1 MLLRCQMTLGR
12 FALDLDVSFES
23 RVASIFGP
31 SGSGKTTLLDAI
43 AGLREIQSGEIQIGD
58 RSFFSSSRGIN
69 LSPQERS
76 VGYVPQEGAL
86 FPHLSVRKNISFG
99 ANRNAGPGNASE
111 ITLAH
116 VATVLEIGHLLDR
129 SVVHL
134 SGGESQRV
142 ALARAILSRPQLL
155 LLDEPLASLDI
166 GLKEKIIPYLRRVR
180 DEFSIPMIY
189 VTHDPTEVLSL
200 ADWVIV
206 LSQGRLLA
214 QGIPR
219 EVLMSRQ
226 VLSHLE
232 EDQIENVFNARLIDS
247 DPKAGRSRV
256 SLESGQEIFIP
267 YVAGPAGRSLQ
278 ILIRGD
284 DILVATKRPEEIS
297 ASNIFRGVVSRVE
310 TGDGQALLKVDA
322 RDLFYVRLTSSAVE
336 KLGLVEGKE
345 VFLIIKTRSCRLL

>member
-12 FALDLDVSFES
+12 FALDLNVSFES

-69 LSPQERS
+69 LSPQKRF

-86 FPHLSVRKNISFG
+86 FPHLSVRKNILFG

-219 EVLMSRQ
+219 DVLMSRQ

-232 EDQIENVFNARLIDS
+232 EDQVENVFNARLIDS

-267 YVAGPAGRSLQ
+267 YVAEPVGRSLQ

-284 DILVATKRPEEIS
+284 NIMVATKRPEEIS

-345 VFLIIKTRSCRLL
+345 VFLIIKTRSCRIL

>member
-43 AGLREIQSGEIQIGD
+43 AGLRELQSGEIQIGD

-86 FPHLSVRKNISFG
+86 FPNLSVRKNISFG
-99 ANRNAGPGNASE
+99 ANRKAGSHNASD

-116 VATVLEIGHLLDR
+116 VAAVLEIGHLLDR

-345 VFLIIKTRSCRLL
+345 VFLIIKTRSCRIL